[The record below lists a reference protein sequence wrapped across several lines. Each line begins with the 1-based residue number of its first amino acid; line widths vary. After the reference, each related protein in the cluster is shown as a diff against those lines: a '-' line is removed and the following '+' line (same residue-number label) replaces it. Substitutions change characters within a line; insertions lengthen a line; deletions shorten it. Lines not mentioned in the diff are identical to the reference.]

1 MNKLLIFSADWCKPC
16 QYMKPIIES
25 LNNPNIERYDLD
37 KDTEVVRK
45 YQVPGVPCYILVDE
59 NGKELDIMLGLTTK
73 EDLEELLSR

>member
-25 LNNPNIERYDLD
+25 LDNPNIEKYDMD
-37 KDTEVVRK
+37 RDREMVRK

-59 NGKELDIMLGLTTK
+59 EGKELDIILGITTK
-73 EDLEELLSR
+73 EDLEGLLSR